1 MLNPFSR
8 PRGRVAVLA
17 GIACAAILLP
27 AAALASSGHRAAGHG
42 QAALPKCGL
51 AMPAE
56 RGGAFVWSGNPGN
69 GFAGGVAYE
78 LEVTNTGR
86 HPCAVKGVPGLAA
99 IHDGTLVGS
108 KIPASPTGPL
118 VVLGPFQTAHIN
130 LTIYDAGA
138 VCPKH
143 AVSAQVVVYL
153 PGQTRFSDTFLTA
166 PDGACP
172 GKPGGGVLSAGAITA
187 GVGIPLYTT

>member
-8 PRGRVAVLA
+8 PRARLTVLA
-17 GIACAAILLP
+17 GIACAAVLIP
-27 AAALASSGHRAAGHG
+27 AAALASAAHGVTSHG
-42 QAALPKCGL
+42 QAAALPKCGV
-51 AMPAE
+51 AMPAL

-86 HPCAVKGVPGLAA
+86 HACTVKGVPGLAA
-99 IHDGTLVGS
+99 IHDGQLVGS
-108 KIPASPTGPL
+108 KIPASPTGPR
-118 VVLGPFQTAHIN
+118 VVLRPFQTAHIN
-130 LTIYDAGA
+130 LTIHDAGA
-138 VCPKH
+138 ICSD

-153 PGQTRFSDTFLTA
+153 PGRSRASDTFLTA
-166 PDGACP
+166 QACP
-172 GKPGGGVLSAGAITA
+172 GEPGGGVLSAGPITA